1 MNGFN
6 LFVQVKITLVFLHLA
21 LHPTTDFFI
30 DIENVDLAFDL
41 LKKIFES
48 LLDAGQ
54 IKHGLLVLKLERQ
67 MRSDGVCQTTR
78 VINAGDRGQYFGRNF
93 FIQFDVLVKLLH
105 HGTPQGF
112 DFAGFAA
119 QRGLGFIGQGHG
131 RERGGEVRL
140 AFLDIVDMGPL
151 LPFDQHLDRA
161 IG

>member
-1 MNGFN
+1 
-6 LFVQVKITLVFLHLA
+6 
-21 LHPTTDFFI
+21 
-30 DIENVDLAFDL
+30 
-41 LKKIFES
+41 
-48 LLDAGQ
+48 
-54 IKHGLLVLKLERQ
+54 

-78 VINAGDRGQYFGRNF
+78 VINAGDRGKYFRGNF

-105 HGTPQGF
+105 HGTPKGF

-119 QRGLGFIGQGHG
+119 QRGLRFIGHGHG

-151 LPFDQHLDRA
+151 LPFDQDLDRA